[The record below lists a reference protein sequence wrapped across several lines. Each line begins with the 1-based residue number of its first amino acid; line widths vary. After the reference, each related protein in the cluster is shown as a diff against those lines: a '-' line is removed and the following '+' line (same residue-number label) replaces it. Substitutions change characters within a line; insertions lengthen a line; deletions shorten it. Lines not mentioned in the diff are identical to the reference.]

1 MTFLYNNLTNKTP
14 IVNFHNDHS
23 EALDTLDKHLTNV
36 TNEYNAKEAV
46 KNYTKYKKL
55 IIDEIINYNSLRFL
69 NGQLYLA
76 IISLIYFNLDF
87 IAE

>member
-14 IVNFHNDHS
+14 ILNLHNDDS
-23 EALDTLDKHLTNV
+23 EALNTLDKHLTSV
-36 TNEYNAKEAV
+36 TNQENADDAV
-46 KNYTKYKKL
+46 KNYIKYKKL
-55 IIDEIINYNSLRFL
+55 IIDEIVNYNSLRFL

>member
-14 IVNFHNDHS
+14 ILNLHNDHS
-23 EALDTLDKHLTNV
+23 EALDTLDKHLTYV

-46 KNYTKYKKL
+46 ENYMKYKKL